1 MNDVIGTLCLRMW
14 PRLEGGMAALILPAL
29 ATAAFLMFFATA
41 YRWVDDLLVA
51 GVIAMVAPMMVLPL
65 LLRRKGVS

>member
-1 MNDVIGTLCLRMW
+1 MNDVIGTLRRRIW
-14 PRLEGGMAALILPAL
+14 PRLEGRMAALILPAL

-65 LLRRKGVS
+65 LLRRRGVN